1 MEEKDLEPREITE
14 LQPPAVNEVSEPRPV
29 EPIQSVEV
37 SAPIAEGP
45 RAASEDVPA
54 AEAQQAETAQGSYV
68 RPAEPSLRERLRGA
82 VLEQQ
87 GSPVKVSGFMRSA
100 GLFENY
106 EITNEKQMP
115 FFMRVFAASALLH
128 LLVFATAMQL
138 PVVVE
143 TTCESTEFTQRLCDT
158 MYVASLLR
166 PDRVWVDQDYDPT
179 QIPDAA
185 INPEDVTMITAE
197 NFGYPEGYWTLRD
210 EIEGRIAD
218 ETVTPALDG
227 APFTFGNS
235 NSTTTPPPE
244 IDLSRPQNL
253 PKQRKGAVTGNDI
266 DNVFK
271 TSPGPQ
277 PPLSGGG
284 RKVTDSGEKVAGKNP
299 AGIPE
304 PNANNSNTNANTN
317 PNTTAQNPKAVSPL
331 PEGALNKKALYDFRD
346 KLVAWRED
354 GQNNFYQQFQ
364 YSLAGTIDNDGKL
377 VVDEKTIQ
385 FGGDPKM
392 QEILKLAIASFSDS
406 GLLKAVKD
414 LQSKAVKITMMQ
426 DGNQFLVRLETQQG
440 NEKDARRLYNSISVA
455 LGLAQTYVSAGV
467 EAEPDPKNKQKEMTT
482 LELLKMAELKRDATN
497 VIIDLKPSNK
507 FTEDMYQTYKKE
519 LEEKKTNPTPEGVAV
534 NANRD
539 LGTAK

>member
-1 MEEKDLEPREITE
+1 MEEKDLQPGEITE
-14 LQPPAVNEVSEPRPV
+14 FQPPAVDGVSQPPPGEQ
-29 EPIQSVEV
+29 IQSVEV
-37 SAPIAEGP
+37 SAPMAEGP
-45 RAASEDVPA
+45 QATSEDVPA
-54 AEAQQAETAQGSYV
+54 AEIQQAETSQAGYV
-68 RPAEPSLRERLRGA
+68 RSAEPSLRERLRGA

-87 GSPVKVSGFMRSA
+87 GGPVKVSGFMRPA

-106 EITNEKQMP
+106 EITSEKQMP

-128 LLVFATAMQL
+128 LLIFATALQL
-138 PVVVE
+138 PAVVE

-185 INPEDVTMITAE
+185 INPDDVTMITAE
-197 NFGYPEGYWTLRD
+197 NFGYPDGYWTLRD

-218 ETVTPALDG
+218 ETVTPAVDG

-235 NSTTTPPPE
+235 PNPTTPPPE
-244 IDLSRPQNL
+244 IDLSRPQSL
-253 PKQRKGAVTGNDI
+253 PKQRKGAVTGKDI
-266 DNVFK
+266 DDVFK
-271 TSPGPQ
+271 TSPGPRG
-277 PPLSGGG
+277 PLDGGG
-284 RKVTDSGEKVAGKNP
+284 RKIADSDEKIAGKNP

-304 PNANNSNTNANTN
+304 PNANSNTNTNTN

-377 VVDEKTIQ
+377 VVDEKSVQ

-414 LQSKAVKITMMQ
+414 LQSKAVKITMIQ

-455 LGLAQTYVSAGV
+455 LGLAQTYVSAGA
-467 EAEPDPKNKQKEMTT
+467 EAEPDPKNKLKEMTT